1 MKSLQIAGP
10 AARDLDTIVNYIAQD
25 NADAAHRV
33 FRAIVQTVQNLPQFP
48 ALGRPG
54 RHPNTREIT
63 VAGLPYVIVYQV
75 GADTLTIV
83 AIFHTARDVARAVGD
98 RLGDGKEF

>member
-1 MKSLQIAGP
+1 MKSLLIAGP
-10 AARDLDTIVNYIAQD
+10 AARDLDAIVDYIAQD

-33 FRAIVQTVQNLPQFP
+33 FHAIVQTAQNLPQFP

-75 GADTLTIV
+75 GADSVTIV

-98 RLGDGKEF
+98 RVGAGKEL